1 MSKRKDD
8 AIETIEIIIGL
19 TWPFILAAGI
29 AFIAAYLLSSV
40 LLVVT
45 YTTIDLVV
53 LGSILIITA
62 ATSLAVMGLLQYVLS
77 KKKDDVIETIEII
90 IGLTWPFILAAG
102 IAFIAAYLLSSVLL
116 VVIGV
121 AIIVAALVFL
131 FPGC

>member
-8 AIETIEIIIGL
+8 A
-19 TWPFILAAGI
+19 
-29 AFIAAYLLSSV
+29 
-40 LLVVT
+40 
-45 YTTIDLVV
+45 
-53 LGSILIITA
+53 
-62 ATSLAVMGLLQYVLS
+62 
-77 KKKDDVIETIEII
+77 IETIEII